1 MILKSEKGTVN
12 FGIFVIFMLV
22 GVFGIWLGM
31 APLNSAAVAVGKIN
45 VVSNKKIIQHL
56 EGGVVDKIF
65 VKDGDVVK
73 AGDPLV
79 EIKNAALQ
87 SEIGIVRADY
97 LRTSAIVSR
106 LEAQKD
112 DANEIKF
119 SDDIKQ
125 ISGYEEVANGQ
136 ISIFNEQKKLLDNE
150 KTILKQRIKQ
160 LENQI
165 QGAKAIMSAKKD
177 RIASLNEEI
186 REWERLFKEQLA
198 DKVRLRDLNREKTA
212 VEGELAAGTAEIA
225 RLGVQ
230 INETQGQI
238 ALRDRSFKEDILKK
252 LEDAKIRLV
261 DLEQRYN
268 ALKDQS
274 ERTIVKSPVE
284 GSVVELAFHTIGGVI
299 RPGER
304 IMSIVPDDTDYVVEA
319 KLNVVDIDTVHVGQL
334 ADIRFSAFQHKP
346 SFVMEGKITYVS
358 ADSVQDNAGHS
369 YYDIKAELTPEGM
382 KEFDRNEFFI
392 VPGMPV
398 EVMIKTG
405 DRTMLEYILK
415 PFIDMFKRAF
425 NED

>member
-358 ADSVQDNAGHS
+358 ADSVQENAGHS

>member
-97 LRTSAIVSR
+97 LRTSAIASR

-112 DANEIKF
+112 DASEIKF

-346 SFVMEGKITYVS
+346 SFVMEGKVTYVS

-405 DRTMLEYILK
+405 DRTMLEYVLK

>member
-1 MILKSEKGTVN
+1 MILKNEKGTVN
-12 FGIFVIFMLV
+12 FGLFVIFLLV

-112 DANEIKF
+112 DASEIKF

-304 IMSIVPDDTDYVVEA
+304 IMSIVPDDNDYVVEA

>member
-252 LEDAKIRLV
+252 LEDAKIRLL

-346 SFVMEGKITYVS
+346 SFVMEGKITYVL

>member
-346 SFVMEGKITYVS
+346 SFVMEGKVTYVS

-405 DRTMLEYILK
+405 NRTMLEYVLK

>member
-112 DANEIKF
+112 DASEIKF

-136 ISIFNEQKKLLDNE
+136 ISIFNEQNKLLDNE

-346 SFVMEGKITYVS
+346 SFVMEGKVTYVS

-405 DRTMLEYILK
+405 DRTMLEYVLK

>member
-112 DANEIKF
+112 DASEIKF

-136 ISIFNEQKKLLDNE
+136 ISIFNEQNKLLDNE

-346 SFVMEGKITYVS
+346 SFVMEGKVTYVS

-405 DRTMLEYILK
+405 NRTMLEYVLK

>member
-112 DANEIKF
+112 DASEIKF

-369 YYDIKAELTPEGM
+369 YYDIKAELTPDGM

>member
-112 DANEIKF
+112 DASEIKF

-225 RLGVQ
+225 RLSVQ

>member
-346 SFVMEGKITYVS
+346 SFVME
-358 ADSVQDNAGHS
+358 
-369 YYDIKAELTPEGM
+369 DIKAELTPEGM

-405 DRTMLEYILK
+405 DRTMLEYVLK

>member
-1 MILKSEKGTVN
+1 M
-12 FGIFVIFMLV
+12 
-22 GVFGIWLGM
+22 
-31 APLNSAAVAVGKIN
+31 
-45 VVSNKKIIQHL
+45 
-56 EGGVVDKIF
+56 
-65 VKDGDVVK
+65 
-73 AGDPLV
+73 

-97 LRTSAIVSR
+97 LRTSAIASR

-112 DANEIKF
+112 DASEIKF

-125 ISGYEEVANGQ
+125 IDGYEEVANGQ

-230 INETQGQI
+230 INETQG
-238 ALRDRSFKEDILKK
+238 
-252 LEDAKIRLV
+252 
-261 DLEQRYN
+261 
-268 ALKDQS
+268 
-274 ERTIVKSPVE
+274 PVE

-346 SFVMEGKITYVS
+346 SFVMEGKVTYVS

-382 KEFDRNEFFI
+382 KAFDRNEFFI

>member
-238 ALRDRSFKEDILKK
+238 ALRDRSFKEDSLKK

>member
-106 LEAQKD
+106 LEAQTD

>member
-346 SFVMEGKITYVS
+346 SFVMEGKVTYVS

-382 KEFDRNEFFI
+382 KAFDRNEFFI

>member
-319 KLNVVDIDTVHVGQL
+319 KLNVVVIDTVHVGQV

-346 SFVMEGKITYVS
+346 SFVMEGKVTYVS

-405 DRTMLEYILK
+405 DRTMLEYVLK

>member
-65 VKDGDVVK
+65 GKDGDVVK

-112 DANEIKF
+112 DASEIKF

-346 SFVMEGKITYVS
+346 SFVMEGKVTYVS

>member
-212 VEGELAAGTAEIA
+212 VEGELAAGAAEIA

-261 DLEQRYN
+261 DLEQRYS

>member
-346 SFVMEGKITYVS
+346 SFVMEGKVTYVS

>member
-112 DANEIKF
+112 DASEIKF

-225 RLGVQ
+225 RLSVQ

-346 SFVMEGKITYVS
+346 SFVMEGKVTYVS

>member
-346 SFVMEGKITYVS
+346 SFVMEGKVTYVS

-405 DRTMLEYILK
+405 DRTMLEYVLK

>member
-79 EIKNAALQ
+79 EIKNVALQ

-112 DANEIKF
+112 DASEIKF

>member
-284 GSVVELAFHTIGGVI
+284 GTVVELAFHTIGGVI

-346 SFVMEGKITYVS
+346 SFVMEGKVTYVS

-382 KEFDRNEFFI
+382 KAFDRNEFFI

>member
-79 EIKNAALQ
+79 EIKNVALQ

-346 SFVMEGKITYVS
+346 SFVMEGKVTYVS

-405 DRTMLEYILK
+405 DRTMLEYVLK

>member
-112 DANEIKF
+112 DASEIKF

-346 SFVMEGKITYVS
+346 SFVMEGKVTYVS

-392 VPGMPV
+392 VPGMPL

-405 DRTMLEYILK
+405 DITMLEYVLK

>member
-112 DANEIKF
+112 DASEIKF

-284 GSVVELAFHTIGGVI
+284 GTVVELAFHTIGGVI

-346 SFVMEGKITYVS
+346 SFVMEGKVTYVS

-382 KEFDRNEFFI
+382 KAFDRNEFFI

>member
-165 QGAKAIMSAKKD
+165 QGAKAIMSAKKA

>member
-79 EIKNAALQ
+79 EIKNVALQ

-112 DANEIKF
+112 DASEIKF

-346 SFVMEGKITYVS
+346 SFVMEGKVTYVS

-405 DRTMLEYILK
+405 DRTMLEYVLK

>member
-284 GSVVELAFHTIGGVI
+284 GTVVELAFHTIGGVI

-346 SFVMEGKITYVS
+346 SFVMEGKVTYVS

-405 DRTMLEYILK
+405 DRTMLEYVLK

>member
-112 DANEIKF
+112 DASEIKF

-212 VEGELAAGTAEIA
+212 VEGEIAAGTAEIA

>member
-112 DANEIKF
+112 DASEIKF
-119 SDDIKQ
+119 SDDIQQ
-125 ISGYEEVANGQ
+125 ISVYVEFDNGHF
-136 ISIFNEQKKLLDNE
+136 IIFNEQKKLLDNE

-186 REWERLFKEQLA
+186 RERERLFKEQLP
-198 DKVRLRDLNREKTA
+198 DNVRLRDLNREKTA

>member
-65 VKDGDVVK
+65 AKDGDVVK

-112 DANEIKF
+112 DASEIKF

-346 SFVMEGKITYVS
+346 SFVMEGKVTYVS

-405 DRTMLEYILK
+405 DRTMLEYVLK

>member
-79 EIKNAALQ
+79 EIKNVALQ

-346 SFVMEGKITYVS
+346 SFVMEGKVTYVS

>member
-1 MILKSEKGTVN
+1 MILKSEKGTVS
-12 FGIFVIFMLV
+12 FGLFIIFLLV

-87 SEIGIVRADY
+87 SEMSIVRADF
-97 LRTSAIVSR
+97 LRTSVIVSR

-112 DANEIKF
+112 DATEVKF
-119 SDDIKQ
+119 SDEIKQ
-125 ISGYEEVANGQ
+125 IEGYKEAIDGQ
-136 ISIFNEQKKLLDNE
+136 LSIFNAQKKLLDEE
-150 KTILKQRIKQ
+150 KSILKQRIKQ

-165 QGAKAIMSAKKD
+165 KGANAIVSAKQD
-177 RIASLNEEI
+177 RIKSLNEEI

-198 DKVRLRDLNREKTA
+198 DKVRLRDLK
-212 VEGELAAGTAEIA
+212 AEIA
-225 RLGVQ
+225 RLNVQ
-230 INETQGQI
+230 VTETQAQI
-238 ALRDRSFKEDILKK
+238 ILRDRTFKEDVLKK
-252 LEDAKIRLV
+252 LEDAKTRLV
-261 DLEQRYN
+261 DLQQRYN

-304 IMSIVPDDTDYVVEA
+304 IMSIVPDETDYVVEA
-319 KLNVVDIDTVHVGQL
+319 RLNVVDIDTVHVGQL
-334 ADIRFSAFQHKP
+334 ADIRFSAFQHKQ
-346 SFVMEGKITYVS
+346 SFVMEGKVTYVS
-358 ADSVQDNAGHS
+358 ADSIQDNAGHS
-369 YYDIKAELTPEGM
+369 FYDIKAELTEDGM
-382 KEFDRNEFFI
+382 KNFKRNGFFI

-405 DRTMLEYILK
+405 DRTMLEYVLK

>member
-79 EIKNAALQ
+79 EIKNVALQ

-112 DANEIKF
+112 DASEIKF

-150 KTILKQRIKQ
+150 RTILKQRIKQ

-238 ALRDRSFKEDILKK
+238 ALRDILKK

-346 SFVMEGKITYVS
+346 SFVMEGKVTYVS

-405 DRTMLEYILK
+405 DRTMLEYVLK

>member
-22 GVFGIWLGM
+22 GVFGIWLGI

-112 DANEIKF
+112 DASEIKF

-346 SFVMEGKITYVS
+346 SFVMEGKVTYVS

>member
-79 EIKNAALQ
+79 EIKNVALQ

-112 DANEIKF
+112 GANEIKF

>member
-346 SFVMEGKITYVS
+346 SFVMEGKVTYVS

-382 KEFDRNEFFI
+382 KEFNRNEFFI

-405 DRTMLEYILK
+405 DRTMLEYVLK

>member
-112 DANEIKF
+112 DASEIKF

-319 KLNVVDIDTVHVGQL
+319 KLNVVD
-334 ADIRFSAFQHKP
+334 DIRFSAFQHKP

-415 PFIDMFKRAF
+415 PFIDMFTRAF

>member
-79 EIKNAALQ
+79 EIKNVALQ

-112 DANEIKF
+112 DASEIKF

-274 ERTIVKSPVE
+274 ERTILKSPVE

-346 SFVMEGKITYVS
+346 SFVMEGKVTYVS

-405 DRTMLEYILK
+405 DRTMLEYVLK